1 MTPTFILIGV
11 VVGLLPRPWFLVGLV
26 VAAVAWPIGRVVS
39 GTVELDILNMVG
51 EGAICGINL
60 ALGAVVGRLIFHSA
74 RAIRG

>member
-1 MTPTFILIGV
+1 MTLTFILIGV

-39 GTVELDILNMVG
+39 GTVEFGVPNMVG
-51 EGAICGINL
+51 EAAISGINL

>member
-26 VAAVAWPIGRVVS
+26 VAAVAWPIGRVVT
-39 GTVELDILNMVG
+39 GTVEVDVPNMVG
-51 EGAICGINL
+51 EAAICGINL
-60 ALGAVVGRLIFHSA
+60 ALGAVVGRLIFHTA